1 MRISDWSSDV
11 CSSDLR
17 GDDDSAVVGLGARV
31 LRHGGHGD
39 KAERKRQARGAG
51 SQQPGG
57 MAAMVLHGNTLLSR
71 SVVGAG
77 RAFLFMTKAYH
88 DLPAPCQRGALPSR
102 HSAGARDFCVTAV
115 RCDGLTELGRAH
127 VCTPV

>member
-11 CSSDLR
+11 CSSDLVGQRLAAPRR
-17 GDDDSAVVGLGARV
+17 GDDDRAVVGLGARV

-57 MAAMVLHGNTLLSR
+57 LAAMVLHGNTLLSR

-77 RAFLFMTKAYH
+77 SEFLFMTNAYH
-88 DLPAPCQRGALPSR
+88 DFPRSDERRG
-102 HSAGARDFCVTAV
+102 GK
-115 RCDGLTELGRAH
+115 E
-127 VCTPV
+127 